1 MIDTIAKEPAP
12 AGRGLGLRRLLRPS
26 LRKLLILI
34 LALGACFGAVR
45 EVQARRERFK
55 SLYHH
60 HYFKAG
66 MGTSVILMVP
76 KDEPKPSPLTPKQH
90 EYHRKL
96 SMKYEFAADH
106 PWLPVMPDPP
116 FDDRE

>member
-1 MIDTIAKEPAP
+1 M
-12 AGRGLGLRRLLRPS
+12 GLRRLLRPS

-45 EVQARRERFK
+45 EVRARRERFK
-55 SLYHH
+55 RLYHH

-66 MGTSVILMVP
+66 MGSYVIVGWPNDPPMP
-76 KDEPKPSPLTPKQH
+76 PPPTPKQH

-96 SMKYEFAADH
+96 SMKYEFAKDH
-106 PWLPVMPDPP
+106 PWLPVMPDSP
-116 FDDRE
+116 FDDRD

>member
-1 MIDTIAKEPAP
+1 MIYSNEQEPSHVDWAM
-12 AGRGLGLRRLLRPS
+12 GLRRLLRPS
-26 LRKLLILI
+26 LSRLLLLIVVV
-34 LALGACFGAVR
+34 GVCFGAVR
-45 EVQARRERFK
+45 EVRARRERFK